1 MSQLEAHEEQRV
13 LKWCTDHRVL
23 CIKFTPMGSCGWPDR
38 ICIFPN
44 GFHVWLE
51 LKRRGKKPRKLQL
64 FRMGQLEETGAVS
77 AWFDSADK
85 TIAFLKSILE
95 ETEAALNEMDT

>member
-1 MSQLEAHEEQRV
+1 MSQLEAHEEARV
-13 LKWCTDHRVL
+13 VKWCKDHNIL

-38 ICIFPN
+38 IVVMPN

-51 LKRRGKKPRKLQL
+51 LKRRGKKPRRLQTY
-64 FRMGQLEETGAVS
+64 RMQQLMDHGAVA

-85 TIAFLKSILE
+85 TIAFLQDVLT
-95 ETEAALNEMDT
+95 ETEEALDAMEP